1 MLPPFQTHNGQKGAK
16 MILTAKRREKT
27 YITSYTAIIGS
38 HEAHKAGFLNEDGTS
53 KVLRKI
59 VDEENHRIIIE
70 LDPDRNRAQE

>member
-1 MLPPFQTHNGQKGAK
+1 
-16 MILTAKRREKT
+16 MILTAKQREKT

-70 LDPDRNRAQE
+70 LDPDGNRVQE

>member
-1 MLPPFQTHNGQKGAK
+1 

-27 YITSYTAIIGS
+27 HITSYTANIGS
-38 HEAHKAGFLNEDGTS
+38 LEAHKAGFLDEDGTS

-70 LDPDRNRAQE
+70 LDPDANQTQEG